1 MKMMKS
7 DLETLID
14 KFDLTIDLIKIEEV
28 YRLPMEIMSKQ
39 INSLL
44 REKEYIEDSLS
55 RLYMKFGELLVEYKY
70 EKSK

>member
-1 MKMMKS
+1 
-7 DLETLID
+7 
-14 KFDLTIDLIKIEEV
+14 
-28 YRLPMEIMSKQ
+28 MEIMSKQ

>member
-39 INSLL
+39 INFLL